1 MCTVEATKDKDL
13 EELRSIR
20 VPITRIN
27 PDYDGDNIGDDDDN
41 IDIFEQPVG
50 RTGHKIGSLLE
61 KYTNNMQESFRN
73 DFISDLKDLT
83 TYAKGRRN
91 NECGF
96 RNKVAGKICK
106 KPHETRKKHCHLH
119 HGSELARKRR
129 ATKRGEHDGDDK
141 QAEKCSKKQAQ
152 QRANRH
158 QVINTNRKDDTDD
171 EHLLA

>member
-41 IDIFEQPVG
+41 IDIFEQPG

-61 KYTNNMQESFRN
+61 KYTNNIQESFRN

-83 TYAKGRRN
+83 TYAKGR
-91 NECGF
+91 
-96 RNKVAGKICK
+96 
-106 KPHETRKKHCHLH
+106 
-119 HGSELARKRR
+119 
-129 ATKRGEHDGDDK
+129 
-141 QAEKCSKKQAQ
+141 
-152 QRANRH
+152 
-158 QVINTNRKDDTDD
+158 
-171 EHLLA
+171 